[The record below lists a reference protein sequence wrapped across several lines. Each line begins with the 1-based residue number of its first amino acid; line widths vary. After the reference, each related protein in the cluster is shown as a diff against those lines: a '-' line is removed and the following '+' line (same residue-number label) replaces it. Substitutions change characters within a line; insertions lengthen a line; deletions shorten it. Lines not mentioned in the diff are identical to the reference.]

1 MRSLLLSWTL
11 ASCWIWA
18 SIHAFSLVPRQQQ
31 QQHRLVLS
39 QNSQPQQ
46 QQQQSSI
53 QKRSFSLPSQQTVA
67 PASSTSFSSL
77 NAAAGLLDN
86 SSNSSNNHNNNHHNQ
101 PSVFRSKAL
110 AFPRWMARKLHNI
123 FSAHRLSLWKRR
135 LLTAVCAVTLCC
147 TTFFTALP
155 PAHAA
160 PTTNEA
166 PVSTSLRPGMTN
178 EQATLVNQ
186 GQLSRNDL
194 QGQFDFGSTS
204 TQQQQHQQTSP
215 KNNKDDDSYDE
226 FSDDVDLDDD
236 MEEWDS
242 ISTSNSGP
250 TTLAAPSAAMAAASG
265 PSSSGFASNAD
276 RSARKQRM
284 TQIQVGTLIFGPTFG
299 GTMIREYVRRR
310 REEAYVTKGL
320 EIQKAQYAEYFNVTE
335 TTKDSDLEDELKG
348 IKNKNETS
356 TDDDEDEDDDE
367 QDNSNDDDEEDD
379 SDEDD
384 DEPEPP
390 RGSSSR
396 GGPKRPSPP
405 GDGGSSGGSDADPGY
420 GKPSDEDLDRLNSMF
435 NKS

>member
-1 MRSLLLSWTL
+1 
-11 ASCWIWA
+11 
-18 SIHAFSLVPRQQQ
+18 
-31 QQHRLVLS
+31 
-39 QNSQPQQ
+39 
-46 QQQQSSI
+46 
-53 QKRSFSLPSQQTVA
+53 
-67 PASSTSFSSL
+67 
-77 NAAAGLLDN
+77 
-86 SSNSSNNHNNNHHNQ
+86 
-101 PSVFRSKAL
+101 
-110 AFPRWMARKLHNI
+110 
-123 FSAHRLSLWKRR
+123 
-135 LLTAVCAVTLCC
+135 
-147 TTFFTALP
+147 
-155 PAHAA
+155 
-160 PTTNEA
+160 
-166 PVSTSLRPGMTN
+166 MTN

-204 TQQQQHQQTSP
+204 TQQHQQQTSP
-215 KNNKDDDSYDE
+215 ENNKDDDSYDE

-236 MEEWDS
+236 VEEWDS

-356 TDDDEDEDDDE
+356 TDD
-367 QDNSNDDDEEDD
+367 EEDD
-379 SDEDD
+379 SDDDD

-405 GDGGSSGGSDADPGY
+405 GDGGSSGGSDSDPGY